1 MLNTKLKGMVI
12 LKNFKESIFVTIIT
26 FILTIMVALISFTW
40 IETISFFPAIL
51 ILIIIISIGVFSDMI
66 AFAAPAA
73 EEESFHAKA
82 AKKVFGAK
90 KGLFLVKN
98 AHRVANFMGDIVGD
112 ICGIM
117 SGSLGTV
124 IVIKIASNWKAPRSW
139 LDLLVL
145 SLIAAITVG
154 GKSFLKSI
162 ALQKSNEIILCVG
175 KLLASPILLKNIFKK
190 IKNCS

>member
-1 MLNTKLKGMVI
+1 MIVI
-12 LKNFKESIFVTIIT
+12 FKNFKESIFVSVIT
-26 FILTIMVALISFTW
+26 FILTITAALISYSW
-40 IETISFFPAIL
+40 METISFFSAIL
-51 ILIIIISIGVFSDMI
+51 ILLFIIFFGVLSDMI

-98 AHRVANFMGDIVGD
+98 ANRVANFMGDVVGD
-112 ICGIM
+112 ICGIL

-124 IVIKIASNWKAPRSW
+124 IVIKTANNWHTSSNWM
-139 LDLLVL
+139 DLLVL

-154 GKSFLKSI
+154 GKAFLKGY
-162 ALQKSNEIILCVG
+162 AHRKANEIILFVG
-175 KLLASPILLKNIFKK
+175 KVLASPVLLKKIFKK
-190 IKNCS
+190 H

>member
-1 MLNTKLKGMVI
+1 MAI
-12 LKNFKESIFVTIIT
+12 LKNFKESICVTVIT
-26 FILTIMVALISFTW
+26 FILTIIVALISYSW
-40 IETISFFPAIL
+40 METISFFPAVL
-51 ILIIIISIGVFSDMI
+51 ILIIIISIGVLSDMV

-112 ICGIM
+112 ICGIL
-117 SGSLGTV
+117 SGSLGTI
-124 IVIKIASNWKAPRSW
+124 IVIKTASNWRAPKSW
-139 LDLLVL
+139 IDLLVL

-154 GKSFLKSI
+154 GKSFLKSF
-162 ALQKSNEIILCVG
+162 ALRKANEIILFAG
-175 KLLASPILLKNIFKK
+175 KILASPTLLKNIFKK
-190 IKNCS
+190 IKNNS